1 MKSEN
6 DIQSEIRIELS
17 KHGTVFRMQSGM
29 FYTEQGQKIRIGVP
43 GMSDLLFI
51 GQGFIAWIEVKN
63 SKGRPSKDQL
73 NFIKL
78 MNSMGHR
85 AGIARSVE
93 DALYIINKPTK

>member
-1 MKSEN
+1 MANKSEN
-6 DIQSEIRIELS
+6 DIQSEIRIALS

-29 FYTEQGQKIRIGVP
+29 FYTETGEKIRVGIP

-51 GQGFIAWIEVKN
+51 GNGFIAWIEVKTA
-63 SKGRPSKDQL
+63 KGRPSKEQL
-73 NFIKL
+73 NFIRL

-93 DALYIINKPTK
+93 DALYIINK